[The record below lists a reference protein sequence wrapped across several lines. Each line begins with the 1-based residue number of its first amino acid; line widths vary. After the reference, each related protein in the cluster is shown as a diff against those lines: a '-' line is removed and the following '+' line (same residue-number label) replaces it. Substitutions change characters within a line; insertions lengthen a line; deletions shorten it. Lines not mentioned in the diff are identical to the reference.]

1 MSPPMIAPTLGA
13 TGPIQ
18 VARTTLPRAS
28 VCPLYPASKL
38 KQSHGRLTLH
48 SSPHLSFPFAM
59 RAISGPI

>member
-1 MSPPMIAPTLGA
+1 MSRPMIAPKLGA

-18 VARTTLPRAS
+18 VARLCNISTLPRAS

-59 RAISGPI
+59 R